1 MLPLFSIVSDQLAQ
15 SIKGLEE
22 AKKNNTQISQN
33 SQEIFNAFSLKL
45 GSIFGPAEKVEENTQ
60 NLKEVR
66 ETFVKDLKNLL
77 AAKEKQKVTQESLA
91 DRKIKKS
98 KQENSNNDEYIL
110 L

>member
-15 SIKGLEE
+15 SIKRLEA

-33 SQEIFNAFSLKL
+33 SQEIFNAFSLK
-45 GSIFGPAEKVEENTQ
+45 GSDQPEKVEENIQ
-60 NLKEVR
+60 NLKEAR